1 MQTKAVSVE
10 SNQLL
15 GRLPRRALSKVLVSC
30 VEVELVFREVLAE
43 AGAPIRQVL
52 FPLQSIISLTASI
65 GPHQGLEVG
74 LIGDEGMLGATL
86 LLGVD
91 LAPLHAL
98 VQGQGS
104 ALSMSRAQFL
114 AVAAGD
120 SALHRILSR
129 YLYVLMQQLAQTAAC
144 TRFHVV
150 EARLARWLLM
160 THDRTHADGLHVTQE
175 FLAWMLGVRRVGVT
189 TAAGALQRRQLI
201 HYARGEITILD
212 RIGLEAAACSC
223 YEADRATYAAGMN

>member
-1 MQTKAVSVE
+1 VQTTTVTAE

-15 GRLPRRALSKVLVSC
+15 ARLPRRELSKVLTSC
-30 VEVELVFREVLAE
+30 VEVELVFADVLAE

-52 FPLQSIISLTASI
+52 FPVRSIISLTTAVGSHP
-65 GPHQGLEVG
+65 GFEVC

-114 AVAAGD
+114 AAAAGD
-120 SALHRILSR
+120 SALHRILFR

-189 TAAGALQRRQLI
+189 KAAGALQQRQLI

-212 RIGLEAAACSC
+212 RVGLEAAACSC
-223 YEADRATYAAGMN
+223 YDADRATYVAGMN